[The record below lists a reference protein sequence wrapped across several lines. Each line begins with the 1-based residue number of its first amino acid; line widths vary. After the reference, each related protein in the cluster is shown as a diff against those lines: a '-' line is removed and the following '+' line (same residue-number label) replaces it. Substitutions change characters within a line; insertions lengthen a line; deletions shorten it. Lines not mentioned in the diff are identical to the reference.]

1 MDYLAEPLI
10 NYTHLLNRTSSQTR
24 WYAAYTYP
32 RHEKAVLKQLES
44 KSIEAFL
51 PVFLT
56 ENRWKDRRVQIQNP
70 LFPGYVFTRIN
81 LSERSRV
88 LAIPGVI
95 RMLSFNGIPAPI
107 DDSEI
112 EAVRLCIERGA
123 ALEPYPFLEIGDRV
137 RVRSGVLEGLE
148 GLISRCKD
156 ERRLIVPISL
166 INQSVA
172 VEIDVQF
179 LEPLDTEGV
188 SRHGY
193 SGRMEIV
200 SNLALS

>member
-1 MDYLAEPLI
+1 MDYLAESLL
-10 NYTHLLNRTSSQTR
+10 NYTPLLIGASSHTR

-32 RHEKAVLKQLES
+32 RHEKAVVKQLES

-51 PVFLT
+51 PVFRT
-56 ENRWKDRRVQIQNP
+56 ENRWKDRRVQIQTP
-70 LFPGYVFTRIN
+70 VFPGYVFTRIN

-88 LAIPGVI
+88 LAVPGVI

-112 EAVRLCIERGA
+112 EAVRLCVERGA

-156 ERRLIVPISL
+156 DRRLIVPISL
-166 INQSVA
+166 INQSVV
-172 VEIDVQF
+172 VEIDVQL
-179 LEPLDTEGV
+179 LEPLDTKNINQQ
-188 SRHGY
+188 RY
-193 SGRMEIV
+193 SSRMELLQ
-200 SNLALS
+200 N

>member
-1 MDYLAEPLI
+1 MDYLAEPLL
-10 NYTHLLNRTSSQTR
+10 NYTPLLNRASSHTR

-32 RHEKAVLKQLES
+32 RHEKAVTKQLES

-70 LFPGYVFTRIN
+70 LFPGYVSTRIN

-112 EAVRLCIERGA
+112 EAVRLCMERGA
-123 ALEPYPFLEIGDRV
+123 ALESYPFLEIGDRV

-172 VEIDVQF
+172 VEIDVQL
-179 LEPLDTEGV
+179 LELLDIQNINH
-188 SRHGY
+188 HGY
-193 SGRMEIV
+193 SGRMGTV
-200 SNLALS
+200 PNLALR

>member
-1 MDYLAEPLI
+1 MDYLAES
-10 NYTHLLNRTSSQTR
+10 LLNCATSLNRASSHTR

-32 RHEKAVLKQLES
+32 RHEKTVMKQLES
-44 KSIEAFL
+44 KSIEVFL

-70 LFPGYVFTRIN
+70 LFPGYVFTRID
-81 LSERSRV
+81 LSDRNRV

-95 RMLSFNGIPAPI
+95 RILSFNGLPAPI

-112 EAVRLCIERGA
+112 EAVRFCMERGA
-123 ALEPYPFLEIGDRV
+123 AMEPYPFLEIGDRV

-148 GLISRCKD
+148 GLVSRCKD

-172 VEIDVQF
+172 VEIDVQL
-179 LEPLDTEGV
+179 LEPLDTQDTNHH
-188 SRHGY
+188 RY
-193 SGRMEIV
+193 SSGLGIV
-200 SNLALS
+200 PNLALR

>member
-1 MDYLAEPLI
+1 VNYLAEASLNCTPLLSRASG
-10 NYTHLLNRTSSQTR
+10 HTR

-32 RHEKAVLKQLES
+32 RHEKSVMKHLES

-56 ENRWKDRRVQIQNP
+56 ENRWQDRLVQIHNP

-81 LSERSRV
+81 LSERNGV

-95 RMLSFNGIPAPI
+95 RMLSFNGAPAPI

-112 EAVRLCIERGA
+112 EAVRFCMERGA
-123 ALEPYPFLEIGDRV
+123 ALTPYPFIEVGDRV

-148 GLISRCKD
+148 GVVSRCKN

-172 VEIDVQF
+172 VEIDVQL
-179 LEPLDTEGV
+179 LEPLTRASIIGQV
-188 SRHGY
+188 STRSH
-193 SGRMEIV
+193 
-200 SNLALS
+200 

>member
-1 MDYLAEPLI
+1 MDYLAESLL
-10 NYTHLLNRTSSQTR
+10 NYTPLLNRASSHTR

-32 RHEKAVLKQLES
+32 RHEKAVTKQLES

-51 PVFLT
+51 PVFRT
-56 ENRWKDRRVQIQNP
+56 ENRWKDRRVQIQTP
-70 LFPGYVFTRIN
+70 VFPGYVFTRIN

-88 LAIPGVI
+88 LAVPGVI

-112 EAVRLCIERGA
+112 EAVRLCMERGA
-123 ALEPYPFLEIGDRV
+123 ALEPYPFFEIGDRV
-137 RVRSGVLEGLE
+137 RVRSGLLEGLE
-148 GLISRCKD
+148 GLVSRCKN

-172 VEIDVQF
+172 VEIDVQL
-179 LEPLDTEGV
+179 LEPLDAQDINHH
-188 SRHGY
+188 RY
-193 SGRMEIV
+193 SGRIGIV
-200 SNLALS
+200 PNLALS